1 MFQIL
6 SRIFSRSDG
15 PDGTAEERVIHGAVE
30 AILVGTDPRLRA
42 VPDYERRLAA
52 SAMTSINHVRRM
64 ADNLRSPASLS
75 PEGYGSDTRVHVL
88 FGSVESMKQIVS
100 RDAAFRTFTRDAH
113 NASVEDAFG
122 LLTAERQVKHVFGM
136 DLMGETIQRDVAKT
150 VLVFSDHRLR
160 ALAASEKD
168 TLRLIKIGAFR
179 QLVELA
185 RIRLARAKQGS
196 AIADSTRDPGHE
208 RRQGPPRI
216 PSEDF
221 PPFDSPSGESGA
233 SDADTSGLDE
243 IDRRLA
249 RLGPTALTLSDY
261 LDIVADVLNHPQDHL
276 RQMPFSVVVDRMGT
290 LVERPDET
298 APDSDRVLLWEIVH
312 ADRKNPVT
320 TMMVRLRTSDF
331 PPASW
336 PAEFV

>member
-6 SRIFSRSDG
+6 SRIFSRSDSPG
-15 PDGTAEERVIHGAVE
+15 GSAEERVIHGAVE
-30 AILVGTDPRLRA
+30 AILVGTDARLRF
-42 VPDYERRLAA
+42 VPDYARKLAA
-52 SAMTSINHVRRM
+52 PAMTSIDYVRRM
-64 ADNLRSPASLS
+64 ADNLRSSASLT
-75 PEGYGSDTRVHVL
+75 PEGYGSDPRVHVL
-88 FGSVESMKQIVS
+88 FGSVESMKQIVG
-100 RDAAFRTFTRDAH
+100 RDTAFRAFAHDAH

-122 LLTAERQVKHVFGM
+122 LLTAERQVKHVLGM

-160 ALAASEKD
+160 ALAVSEKD

-196 AIADSTRDPGHE
+196 PVAEAIRDPGHE

-221 PPFDSPSGESGA
+221 PPFDNPSGEAGA
-233 SDADTSGLDE
+233 SDAGTSALDE

-249 RLGPTALTLSDY
+249 RMGPTALTLSDY
-261 LDIVADVLNHPQDHL
+261 LDIVADVLSHPQDHL
-276 RQMPFSVVVDRMGT
+276 RQMRFSAVVDRMGI
-290 LVERPDET
+290 LLERPEET

-312 ADRKNPVT
+312 ADRKHPVT
-320 TMMVRLRTSDF
+320 TMMVRLRTGDF